1 MATDER
7 HAAAQT
13 ERSYA
18 VQLRVAGEEPR
29 DLASGLEEFLAAVDF
44 AFEWLQEE
52 DPRRDGSERLAIVE
66 LRDGTR
72 HEVWSY
78 PPSDE
83 PSAGQELVGRYGFN
97 PVSWQPPPEP
107 ALHEA
112 APPAPPPVS
121 DPVHVEPIV
130 FEPEEPEAPPG
141 RAATLKE
148 QAVGWAHGAWDD
160 KATRACLI
168 VALASLWLSIGL
180 ADPIFLLVFLV
191 AAAGLWR
198 LRERCR
204 PLAPDP
210 DDWL

>member
-7 HAAAQT
+7 HAAWQT

-18 VQLRVAGEEPR
+18 VQLRAAGEEPR

-107 ALHEA
+107 EVHEA

-121 DPVHVEPIV
+121 DPVSVEPIV

-148 QAVGWAHGAWDD
+148 LAVGWSRGAWDD
-160 KATRACLI
+160 KVTRVCLI

-180 ADPIFLLVFLV
+180 ADPIFLVVFLG